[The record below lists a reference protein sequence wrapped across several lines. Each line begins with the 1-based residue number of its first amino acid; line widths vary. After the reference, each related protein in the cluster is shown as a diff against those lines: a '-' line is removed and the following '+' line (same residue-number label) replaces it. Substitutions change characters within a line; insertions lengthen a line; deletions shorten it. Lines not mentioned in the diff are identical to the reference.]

1 MNIGIDIVDCERCG
15 GLVNE
20 KVFAASELAYIKSK
34 NDALDTIAGL
44 YAAKEAYFKAK
55 GTGIIK
61 SQLPKVVIEHDELGK
76 PYYANE
82 PQSAL
87 SISHTATTAVAVC
100 IIF

>member
-1 MNIGIDIVDCERCG
+1 MNIGIDIVDCERVA
-15 GLVNE
+15 GLINE
-20 KVFAASELAYIKSK
+20 KIFSPDELKYIELKH
-34 NDALDTIAGL
+34 NNLATVAGL

-61 SQLPKVVIEHDELGK
+61 SQLPKVAVGHRVDGQ
-76 PYYANE
+76 PYYQNDEKAL
-82 PQSAL
+82 L

>member
-15 GLVNE
+15 GLVSE
-20 KVFAASELAYIKSK
+20 KIFAATELAYIKSK
-34 NDALDTIAGL
+34 YNALDTVAGL

-61 SQLPKVVIEHDELGK
+61 SQLPQVVIAHDELGK
-76 PYYANE
+76 PYYAND
-82 PQSAL
+82 PQSTL

-100 IIF
+100 LIF

>member
-15 GLVNE
+15 GLVSE
-20 KVFAASELAYIKSK
+20 KIFAATELAYIKSK
-34 NDALDTIAGL
+34 NNALDTVAGL

-61 SQLPKVVIEHDELGK
+61 SQLPQVVIAHDELGK
-76 PYYANE
+76 PYYAND
-82 PQSAL
+82 PHSTL

-100 IIF
+100 LIF